1 MVQVILGKKGSG
13 KTKRLIDMANEAL
26 KTEHG
31 YVVFMD
37 DDTRYMYDLRHEV
50 RVVDCSDYAKR
61 EERSADMFYGLVAGM
76 LSVNFDI
83 TLIFVDAFKKLV
95 NTDDMNEL
103 ESLFD
108 RLNKLSELRH
118 VNIVLSVS
126 ADAEELP
133 EFITKLAI

>member
-26 KTEHG
+26 KTEQG
-31 YVVFMD
+31 FVVFMD

-50 RVVDCSDYAKR
+50 RFVDCSDYAKR

-95 NTDDMNEL
+95 NTDMNEL
-103 ESLFD
+103 EKLFEN
-108 RLNKLSELRH
+108 LNKLSELRH

>member
-1 MVQVILGKKGSG
+1 MVQVILGRKGSG
-13 KTKRLIDMANEAL
+13 KTKRLIDLANESL

-31 YVVFMD
+31 YVVFID
-37 DDTRYMYDLRHEV
+37 DDTRYMYDLRHEI
-50 RVVDCSDYAKR
+50 RFVDCSDYAKR

-76 LSVNFDI
+76 LSVNYDI

-95 NTDDMNEL
+95 NTDMNDL
-103 ESLFD
+103 ESLFKH
-108 RLNKLSELRH
+108 LNKLSEEHH

-126 ADAEELP
+126 ADASELP